1 MTAHVKDAAATLI
14 MVWNTLQAKLASAVR
29 PDELLMTPDEVA
41 AYTGLTVQ
49 ALAMMRHR
57 GKGPSYSRPSS
68 RMTMYRKGDVD
79 RWIAAGQVD
88 VVSPDDARLK
98 NTARVTPTPA
108 EGTRIA
114 RTPQAA
120 ERG

>member
-1 MTAHVKDAAATLI
+1 MTAHVKDAAATLL

-79 RWIAAGQVD
+79 RWIAAGHVD

-98 NTARVTPTPA
+98 DTAHVTPTPA
-108 EGTRIA
+108 QGADVASTDETDA
-114 RTPQAA
+114 RW
-120 ERG
+120 